1 MISNNY
7 KMDNMD
13 KALIEVAWLDSS
25 LRRMIYIL
33 PKHNLLQASMFAI
46 PSLAGRRIISVF
58 ISVNPED

>member
-25 LRRMIYIL
+25 LRRMIFIL
-33 PKHNLLQASMFAI
+33 PKLNLLQASMFAI
-46 PSLAGRRIISVF
+46 PSLAGRRNLCLLICY
-58 ISVNPED
+58 PED